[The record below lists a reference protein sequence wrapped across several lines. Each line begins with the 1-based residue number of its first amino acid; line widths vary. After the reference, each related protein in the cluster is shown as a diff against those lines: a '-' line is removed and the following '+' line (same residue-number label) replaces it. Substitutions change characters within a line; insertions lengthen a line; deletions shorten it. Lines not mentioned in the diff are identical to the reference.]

1 MAVLLIGAGNAGS
14 ALLDDVCERGAGKNP
29 RIAINPKVPFK
40 HIKNKE
46 QYLLTDKGFFGSGDE
61 VVGRSDF
68 KDTAA
73 SASAMDSYDAV
84 LLEILNNKVEGV
96 DAAII
101 FLGLGGV
108 TGSGIAPTIA
118 RTLSDLDV
126 PAMVFGVLPS
136 PAGAETRARYANAC
150 YAIEGLKKYT
160 DAFLLMDNQRIAY
173 TDNIESMY
181 PRYNQYAAVVI
192 SDILSGSDPKTS
204 TATSIRVRDMIS
216 DISLSGGG
224 FTVFGRASILSKD
237 LLHYFIPVGGHKPVD
252 VPTMIG
258 VAIEKMSMNA
268 DTKIARKSTVLFRV
282 PSRYMKDANAID
294 TRSIERF
301 QEENSS
307 EGHYLGISLTK
318 RSLVTL
324 TMLFTYRYSDLS
336 RLCEIRDRAL

>member
-14 ALLDDVCERGAGKNP
+14 ALLDNVCERGAGKNP
-29 RIAINPKVPFK
+29 RIAIGPKVPFK

-46 QYLLTDKGFFGSGDE
+46 QYRLTDKGFFGSGDE

-73 SASAMDSYDAV
+73 SASAMNSYDAV
-84 LLEILNNKVEGV
+84 LLEMLNKKIEDV

-101 FLGLGGV
+101 FLGLGGI

-126 PAMVFGVLPS
+126 PAMVFGMLPA
-136 PAGAETRARYANAC
+136 PAGAETHARYGNVR
-150 YAIEGLKKYT
+150 YAIESLKKYT
-160 DAFLLMDNQRIAY
+160 DAFLLVDNQRIAY

-181 PRYNQYAAVVI
+181 LPYNQYAAVVI
-192 SDILSGSDPKTS
+192 SDILSGSDPKT
-204 TATSIRVRDMIS
+204 TAATSIRVRDMILNM
-216 DISLSGGG
+216 SLSGGG
-224 FTVFGRASILSKD
+224 FTVFGRASIISKD
-237 LLHYFIPVGGHKPVD
+237 LLHYFIPIGGHKTVD

-268 DTKIARKSTVLFRV
+268 DTKIAQKSTVLFRV
-282 PSRYMKDANAID
+282 PSWYMKEANAID

-324 TMLFTYRYSDLS
+324 TIFFTYRYGDLP
-336 RLCEIRDRAL
+336 RLCEIRDDAL

>member
-46 QYLLTDKGFFGSGDE
+46 QYRLTDKGFFGSGDE

-84 LLEILNNKVEGV
+84 LLELLNKKVEGV

-108 TGSGIAPTIA
+108 TGSGISPAIA

-126 PAMVFGVLPS
+126 PTMVFGVLPS
-136 PAGAETRARYANAC
+136 PAGADMRARYGNVC

-181 PRYNQYAAVVI
+181 PQYNQYAAVVV

-216 DISLSGGG
+216 NMSLSGGG
-224 FTVFGRASILSKD
+224 FSVFGRASILSKD
-237 LLHYFIPVGGHKPVD
+237 LLHYFIPVGGHKSVD

-324 TMLFTYRYSDLS
+324 TMLFTYRYKDLP
-336 RLCEIRDRAL
+336 RLCEIRDDTQ

>member
-14 ALLDDVCERGAGKNP
+14 ALLDNICERGAGKNP

-84 LLEILNNKVEGV
+84 LLELLNDKVEGV

-108 TGSGIAPTIA
+108 TGSGISPTIA

-126 PAMVFGVLPS
+126 PAMVFGVLPD

-150 YAIEGLKKYT
+150 YAIEGLKKYA

-181 PRYNQYAAVVI
+181 PRYNQYAAVVV

-204 TATSIRVRDMIS
+204 TATSIGVRDMIS
-216 DISLSGGG
+216 NMSLSGGG
-224 FTVFGRASILSKD
+224 FSVFGRASILSKD
-237 LLHYFIPVGGHKPVD
+237 LLHYFIPVGGHKSVD

-258 VAIEKMSMNA
+258 VAVEKMSMNA

-282 PSRYMKDANAID
+282 PSWYMKDANAID

-318 RSLVTL
+318 RCLVTL
-324 TMLFTYRYSDLS
+324 TMLFTYRYSDLP
-336 RLCEIRDRAL
+336 RLCEIKDGAL

>member
-14 ALLDDVCERGAGKNP
+14 ALLDTVCERGAGKNP
-29 RIAINPKVPFK
+29 KIAINPKVQFK
-40 HIKNKE
+40 HIRKKE
-46 QYLLTDKGFFGSGDE
+46 QHLLTDKGFFRSDSE
-61 VVGRSDF
+61 VVGKRDF

-73 SASAMDSYDAV
+73 AASAMESYDAV
-84 LLEILNNKVEGV
+84 LLELLNDKIEGV

-108 TGSGIAPTIA
+108 TGSGISSVIA

-126 PAMVFGVLPS
+126 PIIVFGALPA
-136 PAGAETRARYANAC
+136 PAGAEKRQQYRNVGYAV
-150 YAIEGLKKYT
+150 EGLKKYT
-160 DAFLLMDNQRIAY
+160 DAFILMDNQRIAY

-181 PRYNQYAAVVI
+181 PRYNQYAAAVV
-192 SDILSGSDPKTS
+192 SDILSGSDPKTA
-204 TATSIRVRDMIS
+204 TATSIGVRDVIS
-216 DISLSGGG
+216 SISLPEGG
-224 FTVFGRASILSKD
+224 FSVFGRASILSKD
-237 LLHYFIPVGGHKPVD
+237 LLHYFIPVGGHKPID

-258 VAIEKMSMNA
+258 VAVEKLSMNA

-282 PSRYMKDANAID
+282 PSWYMKDANAID

-307 EGHYLGISLTK
+307 EGHYLGISLTE

-324 TMLFTYRYSDLS
+324 TMLFTYRYGDLP
-336 RLCEIRDRAL
+336 RLCEIGDGAR

>member
-1 MAVLLIGAGNAGS
+1 M
-14 ALLDDVCERGAGKNP
+14 E
-29 RIAINPKVPFK
+29 
-40 HIKNKE
+40 
-46 QYLLTDKGFFGSGDE
+46 
-61 VVGRSDF
+61 
-68 KDTAA
+68 
-73 SASAMDSYDAV
+73 SYDAV
-84 LLEILNNKVEGV
+84 LLELLNYKIEGV

-118 RTLSDLDV
+118 RTLGDLEIPV
-126 PAMVFGVLPS
+126 MVFGVLPA
-136 PAGAETRARYANAC
+136 PAGAEKRARYGNVC

-181 PRYNQYAAVVI
+181 PRYNQYAAAVV
-192 SDILSGSDPKTS
+192 SDILSGSDPKTA
-204 TATSIRVRDMIS
+204 TATSIGVRDVIS
-216 DISLSGGG
+216 SISISGGG
-224 FTVFGRASILSKD
+224 FSVFGRASILSKD
-237 LLHYFIPVGGHKPVD
+237 LLHYFIPVGGHKPID

-258 VAIEKMSMNA
+258 VAVEKLSMNA
-268 DTKIARKSTVLFRV
+268 DAKIARKSTVLFRV
-282 PSRYMKDANAID
+282 PPWYMKDANAID

-324 TMLFTYRYSDLS
+324 TMLFTYRYGDLP
-336 RLCEIRDRAL
+336 RLREIRDGAQ

>member
-14 ALLDDVCERGAGKNP
+14 ALLDDICERGAGKNP
-29 RIAINPKVPFK
+29 RIAIGPRVTFK

-84 LLEILNNKVEGV
+84 LLELLNKKIEGV

-108 TGSGIAPTIA
+108 TGSGISPVIA
-118 RTLSDLDV
+118 RTLNDLDV

-136 PAGAETRARYANAC
+136 HAGADMRARYGNVC

-181 PRYNQYAAVVI
+181 PQYNQYAAVVV

-216 DISLSGGG
+216 NMSLSGGG
-224 FTVFGRASILSKD
+224 FSVFGRASILSKD
-237 LLHYFIPVGGHKPVD
+237 LLHYFIPVGGHKSVD

-324 TMLFTYRYSDLS
+324 TMLFTYRYKDLP
-336 RLCEIRDRAL
+336 RLCEIRDDTQ

>member
-29 RIAINPKVPFK
+29 RIVICPKVPFK

-46 QYLLTDKGFFGSGDE
+46 QYRLTDKGFFGSGDE

-68 KDTAA
+68 KDTEA

-84 LLEILNNKVEGV
+84 LLELLNKKAEGV

-101 FLGLGGV
+101 FLGLGGI

-126 PAMVFGVLPS
+126 PAMVFGVLPA
-136 PAGAETRARYANAC
+136 PVGVETRARYENVC

-181 PRYNQYAAVVI
+181 PPYNQYAAVVI

-216 DISLSGGG
+216 NMSLASGG
-224 FTVFGRASILSKD
+224 FSVFGRTSILSKD

-258 VAIEKMSMNA
+258 VTIEKMSMNA
-268 DTKIARKSTVLFRV
+268 DTRVARKSTALFRV
-282 PSRYMKDANAID
+282 PSWYMKDANAID

-324 TMLFTYRYSDLS
+324 MMLFTYRYSDLP
-336 RLCEIRDRAL
+336 RLCEIRDGAL

>member
-29 RIAINPKVPFK
+29 RIVIGPKVPFK

-46 QYLLTDKGFFGSGDE
+46 QYRLTDKGFFGSGDE

-73 SASAMDSYDAV
+73 SASAMDSYDAA
-84 LLEILNNKVEGV
+84 LLELLNKKAQGV

-101 FLGLGGV
+101 FLGLGGI

-126 PAMVFGVLPS
+126 PAMVFGVLPA
-136 PAGAETRARYANAC
+136 PAGAETRARYGNAC

-181 PRYNQYAAVVI
+181 PPYNQYAAVVI

-216 DISLSGGG
+216 NMSLAGGG
-224 FTVFGRASILSKD
+224 FSVFGRTSILSKD

-258 VAIEKMSMNA
+258 VAIEKTSMNA
-268 DTKIARKSTVLFRV
+268 DTRVARKSTALFRV
-282 PSRYMKDANAID
+282 PSWYMKDANAID

-324 TMLFTYRYSDLS
+324 TMLFTYRYSDLP
-336 RLCEIRDRAL
+336 RLCEIRDDAL

>member
-14 ALLDDVCERGAGKNP
+14 ALLDDICERGAGKNP
-29 RIAINPKVPFK
+29 RIAIGPRVPFK

-68 KDTAA
+68 KDAAA
-73 SASAMDSYDAV
+73 SASAMDSCDAV
-84 LLEILNNKVEGV
+84 LLELLNKKIEGV

-101 FLGLGGV
+101 FLGLGGI
-108 TGSGIAPTIA
+108 TGSGIAPVIA

-126 PAMVFGVLPS
+126 PAMVFGVLPA
-136 PAGAETRARYANAC
+136 PAGAETRARYA
-150 YAIEGLKKYT
+150 IEGLRKYT

-181 PRYNQYAAVVI
+181 PRYNQYAAVVV

-204 TATSIRVRDMIS
+204 TATSIGVRDMIS
-216 DISLSGGG
+216 NMSLSGGG
-224 FTVFGRASILSKD
+224 FSVFGRASILSKD
-237 LLHYFIPVGGHKPVD
+237 LLHYFIPVGGHKSVD

-258 VAIEKMSMNA
+258 VAVEKMSMNA

-282 PSRYMKDANAID
+282 PSWHMKDANAID

-324 TMLFTYRYSDLS
+324 TMLFTYRYSDLP
-336 RLCEIRDRAL
+336 RLCEIRDGAL

>member
-46 QYLLTDKGFFGSGDE
+46 QYRLTDKGFFGSGDE

-68 KDTAA
+68 KDTAT
-73 SASAMDSYDAV
+73 SASAIDSYDAA
-84 LLEILNNKVEGV
+84 LLELLNKNAQGV

-101 FLGLGGV
+101 FLGLGGI

-126 PAMVFGVLPS
+126 PAMVFGTLPA
-136 PAGAETRARYANAC
+136 PAGAETRNRYANAC

-181 PRYNQYAAVVI
+181 PPYNQYAAVVI

-204 TATSIRVRDMIS
+204 TATSIRVRDMIENM
-216 DISLSGGG
+216 SLSDGG
-224 FTVFGRASILSKD
+224 FSVFGRTSILSKD

-258 VAIEKMSMNA
+258 VAIEKVSMNA
-268 DTKIARKSTVLFRV
+268 DTKIARKSTALFRV
-282 PSRYMKDANAID
+282 PPWYMKDANAID

-324 TMLFTYRYSDLS
+324 TMLFTYRYSDLP
-336 RLCEIRDRAL
+336 RLCEIRDGAL